1 MTVAFQFPALIDDAR
16 KRLRNEVE
24 RFLELDCA
32 EDSHAKR
39 YHAVLAS
46 VHAICAAI
54 VDAEDEG
61 MERDEIVEIVE
72 PVRAIH
78 ARSPFVRRLQ
88 EWPRGYPG
96 DFETV
101 EYICN
106 AINRA
111 PIGTIEH
118 CCEEYALTRGI
129 AQQHRN
135 KVHLQAARIYQ
146 TMIEK
151 PRASKILSVACG
163 SCPDLR
169 FIPRLAD
176 VAGEIWLNDADVE
189 ALDFAQSQLRHV
201 ADRLHVVA
209 GNALSVAR
217 TLKTQFDLVMAGG
230 LFDYLDDR
238 AASLLIRMIVDRLV
252 APGGVFFFT
261 NIAADNPYRPLIEY
275 FGDWFLIERSEEDI
289 HRICKTAGVA
299 RDRVTIRRES
309 SGLTHIIE
317 IA

>member
-1 MTVAFQFPALIDDAR
+1 MTVAFQFPALIEDAR
-16 KRLRNEVE
+16 KRLRHEVE
-24 RFLELDCA
+24 RFLDLDCGDA
-32 EDSHAKR
+32 SHAKR

-61 MERDEIVEIVE
+61 MEREEIVEIVE
-72 PVRAIH
+72 PVRVIH

-101 EYICN
+101 EYICGGV
-106 AINRA
+106 NRA
-111 PIGTIEH
+111 AIGTIEH
-118 CCEEYALTRGI
+118 CCEQYALTRGI

-135 KVHLQAARIYQ
+135 KVQLQAARIFE

-151 PRASKILSVACG
+151 PHASKVLSIACG

-169 FIPRLAD
+169 SIPMLAN
-176 VAGEIWLNDADVE
+176 VAGEIWLNDADVD
-189 ALDFAQSQLRHV
+189 ALDFAQSHLRHV

-261 NIAADNPYRPLIEY
+261 NIASDNPYRPLIEY
-275 FGDWFLIERSEEDI
+275 FGDWFRIERSEEDI
-289 HRICKTAGVA
+289 YRLCKMAGVA
-299 RDRVTIRRES
+299 RDRVSIRRES